1 MNSLKLTL
9 HGLRHRNPGG
19 GDEPAY
25 GLAALRERAWGWDS
39 VTRGTHHA
47 NCWYA
52 RACMLNIYQKD
63 GVVLREEQSGGYPDW
78 KDPDVPDFNPRGCQK
93 GLCYAHQ
100 MYYPGRVKYPL
111 KRAGVRGEG
120 NWQRV
125 TWDEAL
131 TDIAD
136 TIVDVL
142 VKEGNEAVLR
152 FTGTQV
158 GASTMTGL
166 YNLDSLLG
174 LPFANITVDDG
185 DEAPGAALAWGKVA
199 IASSL
204 DNWYYADLLLVWG
217 CNPGFTQI
225 ANFHFMSEAR
235 YHGTK
240 VIAITPDYNASAP
253 FADLWVPIKVGT
265 DAALALAMCQVIISR
280 KLYKPEFIREQTDLP
295 FLVRTDNAKFLTQK
309 DIQRGGR
316 DNIFYVFDEASRK
329 VVEAPW
335 KTLAL
340 GGLVP
345 ALEGEYE
352 VVTLQGRV
360 KVRPVFAHLK
370 EHLKD
375 YTPDKAS
382 RITGVP
388 ARLIEQLAVEFA
400 SAKAISDVTSAG
412 WGKHYHGDLI
422 QRAQILLWELCG
434 QFGRKGAGYNPY
446 PMLMTDTGVASL
458 QRRGAEALL
467 SAESGDPRFAQ
478 WRQDGYTDEMV
489 QHEYM
494 TEAMARGAQFN
505 MALLFH
511 FHGGMAAIDEQNS
524 RWDPYLKRPVSEYIS
539 EALTKG
545 WQHAVPPAGKPPKVI
560 IEGGGNFIRRCRA
573 SNTLIA
579 GLLPQLRLLITLDTR
594 MGATSLYSDYVL
606 PVAGY
611 YEKHGFA
618 VGVQNVPYLHLQNKA
633 VEPLGE
639 SKPEWE
645 VACLLA
651 RKLQERAIA
660 RGITSFVDTTGRE
673 RRLDNL
679 YDQMTT
685 HGLYTEDDEEAV
697 TRDYF
702 LNAVNIERM
711 EWEELKEKGIA
722 AFTSVGR
729 FMPDSACDIVPGEP
743 LVPLTYHVHNK
754 QIYPTYTRRM
764 QSYIDHDLFLEL
776 GEAFPTHKDIPTMG
790 GDYPLQLTSGHAR
803 WSIHSLWADN
813 YLPLRLQRGEPV
825 IFLSVE
831 DARARGIADGDYVE
845 AFNDVAACRL
855 LAQVTPAMR
864 PGQVVIY
871 HGWENVQFAGKRHF
885 KSLAPSPINPIELA
899 GGYYHIRPRSGYHAQ
914 PGASDRGTRVDVR
927 RTE

>member
-1 MNSLKLTL
+1 MNRLDLGL

-25 GLAALRERAWGWDS
+25 GLAALRERAWDWDQ

-52 RACMLNIYQKD
+52 RACALNIYQKD
-63 GVVLREEQSGGYPDW
+63 GVVLREEQAGVYPPFN
-78 KDPDVPDFNPRGCQK
+78 DPDVPDFNPRGCQK

-100 MYYPGRVKYPL
+100 MYHPGRVRFPL
-111 KRAGVRGEG
+111 KRAGARGDG
-120 NWQRV
+120 QWQRV
-125 TWDEAL
+125 TWDQAL
-131 TDIAD
+131 TEISDAFL
-136 TIVDVL
+136 DVL
-142 VKEGNEAVLR
+142 ASEGNDAILR
-152 FTGTQV
+152 LSGTQA
-158 GASTMTGL
+158 GASAMTGL
-166 YNLDSLLG
+166 YNLDNLLG

-185 DEAPGAALAWGKVA
+185 DEAPGAALTWGKVA

-204 DNWYYADLLLVWG
+204 DNWFYADLLLVWG

-253 FADLWVPIKVGT
+253 FADLWVPIRTGT
-265 DAALALAMCQVIISR
+265 DAALALAMAQVIISR
-280 KLYKPEFIREQTDLP
+280 KLYQADFVREQTDLP
-295 FLVRTDNAKFLTQK
+295 LLVRIDSHKFLTQK
-309 DIQRGGR
+309 DMLRGGR
-316 DNIFYVFDEASRK
+316 DNIFYVFDEASGR
-329 VVEAPW
+329 VVTAPW

-340 GGLVP
+340 DGIVP

-352 VVTLQGRV
+352 VDTLQGKV
-360 KVRPVFAHLK
+360 KVRPVFDLLK

-375 YTPDKAS
+375 YTPEAAGQV
-382 RITGVP
+382 TGVSP
-388 ARLIEQLAVEFA
+388 RLIEQLAVEFA
-400 SAKAISDVTSAG
+400 SARAISDVTSAG
-412 WGKHYHGDLI
+412 WGKHYHGDLV
-422 QRAQILLWELCG
+422 QRAQILLWALCG

-478 WRQDGYTDEMV
+478 WRQDGYTDEMI

-494 TEAMARGAQFN
+494 TQAMAQGNQFN
-505 MALLFH
+505 MALLFY
-511 FHGGMAAIDEQNS
+511 FHGGMADINEKHS
-524 RWDPYLKRPVSEYIS
+524 RWDPYLKRPVSDYVN
-539 EALTKG
+539 EALARG
-545 WQHAVPPAGKPPKVI
+545 WQYAIPGPEKPPSIV
-560 IEGGGNFIRRCRA
+560 IEGGGSFVRRCRA
-573 SNTLIA
+573 TNTLIEN
-579 GLLPQLRLLITLDTR
+579 LLPKLKLLITLDPR
-594 MGATSLYSDYVL
+594 LGATAMYSDFVL

-611 YEKHGFA
+611 YEKHCIA
-618 VGVQNVPYLHLQNKA
+618 VGVQNVPYVHLQNKV

-639 SKPEWE
+639 AKSEWE
-645 VACLLA
+645 IACLLA
-651 RKLQERAIA
+651 AKLQERALA
-660 RGITSFVDTTGRE
+660 RGILSFKDRNGRE

-685 HGLYTEDDEEAV
+685 HGLYTDDDEEAV

-702 LNAVNIERM
+702 LNAANLEKM
-711 EWEELKEKGIA
+711 EWEDFKEKGFA
-722 AFTSVGR
+722 AFTAVGR
-729 FMPDSACDIVPGEP
+729 FMPDSACDITPGEP
-743 LVPLTYHVHNK
+743 LVPLTYHVHDR

-764 QSYIDHDLFLEL
+764 QFYIDHDWFLEL
-776 GEAFPTHKDIPTMG
+776 GEAFPTHKEIPAMG

-803 WSIHSLWADN
+803 WSIHSLWTDAP
-813 YLPLRLQRGEPV
+813 LTLRLQRGEPV
-825 IFLSVE
+825 IFMSAE
-831 DARARGIADGDYVE
+831 DARSRGIRDGDYVE
-845 AFNDVAACRL
+845 AFNDVASCRL
-855 LAQVTPAMR
+855 LAHVTPAVR
-864 PGQVVIY
+864 PGQAVIY
-871 HGWENVQFAGKRHF
+871 HGWENFQFAGKRHC

-927 RTE
+927 RTD